1 MSEEKRPPRH
11 GASQSRPAHWPDG
24 VYLITVEGMGL
35 MGVHEDTGQLF
46 WDGKEIVTKQIVRLR
61 GYEVFLAT
69 LAAIGTFGVF
79 ALESGKL
86 VGWW

>member
-1 MSEEKRPPRH
+1 
-11 GASQSRPAHWPDG
+11 
-24 VYLITVEGMGL
+24 